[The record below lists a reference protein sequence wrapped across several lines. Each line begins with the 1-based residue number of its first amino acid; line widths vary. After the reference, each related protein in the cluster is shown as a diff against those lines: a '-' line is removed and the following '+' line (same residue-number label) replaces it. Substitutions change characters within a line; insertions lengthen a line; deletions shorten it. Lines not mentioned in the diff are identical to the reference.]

1 VTADFRAAHF
11 EARRSLYACTAFCN
25 FAVFGGSCLET
36 PEKEGTQVD
45 VPAGEER
52 LEVAE
57 LPVFSIRAERDAW
70 DARAHRR
77 FIQSTRR

>member
-1 VTADFRAAHF
+1 
-11 EARRSLYACTAFCN
+11 
-25 FAVFGGSCLET
+25 VFGGSCLES
-36 PEKEGTQVD
+36 PEKAVPRIE

-57 LPVFSIRAERDAW
+57 LPLFAIRAERDAW
-70 DARAHRR
+70 AARDHRR